1 MTIKEA
7 VQFTGKSEKTIR
19 NYIKDGKLTAS
30 KTNGKYDIEESELKR
45 VFGTGNPTG
54 NLPELITI
62 FQKQLEEKEQQIQEK
77 DNQIA
82 ELHQLLAIAHK
93 NIDSITEQNKLLLE
107 DMRKPKPVWQKVK
120 AWFGLQA
127 ASSQQSG

>member
-19 NYIKDGKLTAS
+19 NYIKEGKLVS
-30 KTNGKYDIEESELKR
+30 RKIDGKYDIEEYELKR
-45 VFGTGNPTG
+45 VFGSGNSTG

-62 FQKQLEEKEQQIQEK
+62 LEKQLEEKEHQLQEK

-82 ELHQLLAIAHK
+82 ELHRLLAVAQA
-93 NIDSITEQNKLLLE
+93 NVNRITEQNQLLLE
-107 DMRKPKPVWQKVK
+107 DMRKPQPLWQRLK
-120 AWFGLQA
+120 ARLGL
-127 ASSQQSG
+127 GTVG